1 MTALGSKEQPGKA
14 IAADGLNLVDCHTHV
29 VSNDHERYPLHPR
42 DLSGTWYLDAPASA
56 ADLADE
62 MDASGVAQ
70 AVLVQGVGAYTYDNR
85 YAADAARE
93 APERFVSACAI
104 DVEARD
110 AVEVADEWIR
120 VQGMQGIRLFA
131 LSREGP
137 SWLANEQTFPVWRR
151 AADLDAHII
160 ITILPHQLD
169 ELDRVL
175 THFPETNVSLD
186 HCAFAMSNPD
196 SRARLYTLARHSN
209 LHLKVTTHNLD
220 DAARSGEG
228 ADGLV
233 QELVT
238 NFGADR
244 MMWGSDYCQTHD
256 RTYPELVALA
266 HEAFS
271 GLSAPDRRACL
282 SGTARRLWLA
292 LAQRASA

>member
-1 MTALGSKEQPGKA
+1 MTALASKRELD
-14 IAADGLNLVDCHTHV
+14 AASADERLDLVDCHTHV
-29 VSNDHERYPLHPR
+29 VSKDHDRYPLHPR

-56 ADLADE
+56 ADLAGA

-137 SWLANEQTFPVWRR
+137 SWLTDKRTFPVWHR

-186 HCAFAMSNPD
+186 HCAFAMPD
-196 SRARLYTLARHSN
+196 PASRARLYSLARHPN
-209 LHLKVTTHNLD
+209 LHLKVSTHNLD
-220 DAARSGEG
+220 DAARSSEG
-228 ADGLV
+228 LNGLV
-233 QELVT
+233 QELVNT
-238 NFGADR
+238 FGADR

-266 HEAFS
+266 REAFS
-271 GLSAPDRRACL
+271 CLSASDRRACL
-282 SGTARRLWLA
+282 SGTARRLWPA

>member
-1 MTALGSKEQPGKA
+1 MTALGSKEQAGA
-14 IAADGLNLVDCHTHV
+14 RSADDGLDLVDCHTHV
-29 VSNDHERYPLHPR
+29 VSKDLDRYPLNPR

-62 MDASGVAQ
+62 MDTSGVAQ

-93 APERFVSACAI
+93 APGRFVSACAI

-110 AVEVADEWIR
+110 AVEVAEEWIR

-137 SWLANEQTFPVWRR
+137 SWLTDERTFPVWRR
-151 AADLDAHII
+151 AADLDAHVI

-186 HCAFAMSNPD
+186 HCAFALQGPE
-196 SRARLYTLARHSN
+196 SRARLYSLARHSN
-209 LHLKVTTHNLD
+209 LHLKVSTHNLD

-233 QELVT
+233 QELVNT
-238 NFGADR
+238 FGADR

-266 HEAFS
+266 QEAFS
-271 GLSAPDRRACL
+271 GLSESDRRACL
-282 SGTARRLWLA
+282 SGTARRLWPA
-292 LAQRASA
+292 LAQRTSA